1 MIDST
6 LITLIA
12 SIAGIILAAL
22 LVALVKVITT
32 FVNRNMMDSFNISK
46 GFVRKAELT
55 EFKNEMKRDMA
66 IERVALQELLLQQ
79 LDKSIDNKIK
89 EFRNVGNKLVT
100 IDHTINTLELLK
112 EDFKEKIASFNLVDD
127 QLLSLRK
134 EVNQIKY
141 GTDTPSIETVERRR
155 G

>member
-22 LVALVKVITT
+22 LVALVKVVTT
-32 FVNRNMMDSFNISK
+32 FVNRNMSESFNISK
-46 GFVRKAELT
+46 GFVRKSELT

-89 EFRNVGNKLVT
+89 EFRNVGNKLIT
-100 IDHTINTLELLK
+100 IDQTINTLELLK
-112 EDFKEKIASFNLVDD
+112 EDFKEKVASFNLVDD

-141 GTDTPSIETVERRR
+141 GTDAPSAETIERRR

>member
-1 MIDST
+1 MIDSS

-32 FVNRNMMDSFNISK
+32 FVNRNMMDAFNISK
-46 GFVRKAELT
+46 GFVRKSELT

-89 EFRNVGNKLVT
+89 EFRNVGNKLIT
-100 IDHTINTLELLK
+100 IDETINTLELLK

-127 QLLSLRK
+127 QLLALRK

-141 GTDTPSIETVERRR
+141 GTDSPTIETVERRR

>member
-1 MIDST
+1 MIDSS
-6 LITLIA
+6 LITLIS
-12 SIAGIILAAL
+12 SIASVILAAL

-32 FVNRNMMDSFNISK
+32 FVNRNMLESFNIYK
-46 GFVRKAELT
+46 GFVRKTELT

-89 EFRNVGNKLVT
+89 EFRNVGNKLLT
-100 IDHTINTLELLK
+100 IDQTINELNLLR
-112 EDFKEKIASFNLVDD
+112 EDFKEKVASFNLVDD

>member
-1 MIDST
+1 
-6 LITLIA
+6 
-12 SIAGIILAAL
+12 
-22 LVALVKVITT
+22 
-32 FVNRNMMDSFNISK
+32 MMDAFNISK
-46 GFVRKAELT
+46 GFVRKSELT

-89 EFRNVGNKLVT
+89 EFRNVGNKLIT
-100 IDHTINTLELLK
+100 IDETINTLELLK

-127 QLLSLRK
+127 QLLALRK

-141 GTDTPSIETVERRR
+141 GTDSPTIETVERRR

>member
-1 MIDST
+1 MIDSS
-6 LITLIA
+6 LITLIS
-12 SIAGIILAAL
+12 SIASVILAAL

-32 FVNRNMMDSFNISK
+32 FVNRNMLESFNISK
-46 GFVRKAELT
+46 GFVRKTELT

-89 EFRNVGNKLVT
+89 EFRNVGNKLLT
-100 IDHTINTLELLK
+100 IDQTINELNLLR
-112 EDFKEKIASFNLVDD
+112 EDFKEKVASFNLVDD